1 MFSNYSMGEPS
12 LRLYI
17 KNLSKQ
23 ATEDD
28 LHYIF
33 GRYIDWTSEDEKN
46 MCVLYCLA
54 TKVLKNFGKLNT
66 CNTNLA

>member
-17 KNLSKQ
+17 KNLSRQ

-46 MCVLYCLA
+46 MCVL
-54 TKVLKNFGKLNT
+54 
-66 CNTNLA
+66 

>member
-46 MCVLYCLA
+46 MCVLYYLA
-54 TKVLKNFGKLNT
+54 TKVLRKLNT
-66 CNTNLA
+66 T

>member
-1 MFSNYSMGEPS
+1 MCVYISSERREEHVFNNYSMGEPS

-23 ATEDD
+23 STEED

-33 GRYIDWTSEDEKN
+33 GRYINWTSEDDKN
-46 MCVLYCLA
+46 MCVL
-54 TKVLKNFGKLNT
+54 
-66 CNTNLA
+66 